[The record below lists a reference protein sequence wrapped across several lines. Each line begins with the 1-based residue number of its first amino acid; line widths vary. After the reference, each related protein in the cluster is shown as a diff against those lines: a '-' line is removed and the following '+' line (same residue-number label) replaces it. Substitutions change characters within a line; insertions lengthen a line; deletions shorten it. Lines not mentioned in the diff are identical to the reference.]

1 MKSAVLIAALLFA
14 TVNFA
19 SANPLEALRRAATGD
34 AGGDTLQRLPNDN
47 VEGTV
52 WEYKGVLEK
61 GKAAADEKAEDG
73 DEPKLSGHF
82 RTEGEAIFAVTTGLK
97 LPSRKEVKKIVDSV
111 REGQPQEV
119 PLPNAEPKRIG
130 EYKLSR
136 SGKLALDFNDEEGLF
151 GKLVLRRKKGTDSV
165 WIGDFQEKEGKRTVR
180 TWQMEV
186 RSVKD

>member
-1 MKSAVLIAALLFA
+1 
-14 TVNFA
+14 
-19 SANPLEALRRAATGD
+19 
-34 AGGDTLQRLPNDN
+34 
-47 VEGTV
+47 
-52 WEYKGVLEK
+52 
-61 GKAAADEKAEDG
+61 
-73 DEPKLSGHF
+73 
-82 RTEGEAIFAVTTGLK
+82 
-97 LPSRKEVKKIVDSV
+97 VKKIVDSV
-111 REGQPQEV
+111 REGEPQEI

-136 SGKLALDFNDEEGLF
+136 SGKLALTFNDEEGLF